1 MTDLQ
6 AVEAIYQ
13 HWAANWTG
21 DVTFYEGEVASSV
34 ICGWCRV
41 SVVPTLSIQDSLGS
55 DGLRRFQRKA
65 AVYINIFKPIGGV
78 AKVLEAAEAARDI
91 FEGKTIQAAGVTDPA
106 IDFYQVNIRS
116 ERIDGS
122 WMSRTVEALCNYY
135 THK

>member
-1 MTDLQ
+1 MTDPQ

-13 HWAANWTG
+13 HWVANWTG
-21 DVTFYEGEVASSV
+21 CTTFFEGEVAASAN
-34 ICGWCRV
+34 CGWCRV
-41 SVVPTLSIQDSLGS
+41 SVVPTLSIQDSLGA

-65 AVYINIFKPIGGV
+65 AVYINIFEPIGGV
-78 AKVLEAAEAARDI
+78 AKVLQSAEDARAI